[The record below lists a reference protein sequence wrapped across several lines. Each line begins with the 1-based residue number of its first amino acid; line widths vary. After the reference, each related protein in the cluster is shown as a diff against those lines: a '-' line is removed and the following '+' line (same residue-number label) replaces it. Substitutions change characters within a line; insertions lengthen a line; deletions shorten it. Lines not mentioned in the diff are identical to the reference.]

1 MRIGRNS
8 LQLWHWSGCNEVQVV
23 SRRNARAT
31 FISCAHILTPRQQ
44 THTHIHKRTYNYTYT
59 HTPAQLKRL
68 PCYCCCFVAKG
79 KYCLGQWCNNYFVG
93 MWCELRLAAVGV
105 RWSGITRVATTRL
118 PLNFTVLFF
127 FFLFDLLLPFRFEN
141 FHSIFHSCAAHRNS
155 IRTQC
160 FGHDVHG
167 KPSWWLSLQL
177 PHFVS
182 GRLVVRAICSI
193 V

>member
-8 LQLWHWSGCNEVQVV
+8 LQLWHWSGCNEVQVITG
-23 SRRNARAT
+23 RNATAT

-127 FFLFDLLLPFRFEN
+127 FCLICFCPFVLKIFIVFCTLAPLIEIRFELSVSATTFTAN
-141 FHSIFHSCAAHRNS
+141 RRGDFRCSCR
-155 IRTQC
+155 I
-160 FGHDVHG
+160 
-167 KPSWWLSLQL
+167 L
-177 PHFVS
+177 
-182 GRLVVRAICSI
+182 
-193 V
+193 